1 MSSAPKRFP
10 CVIVLMGVSGSGKS
24 LVGKLLAEALQW
36 PFYDGDDFQ
45 PKDNLA
51 KMAQGMPLNDRDRRP
66 WLVAMH
72 NLLVGLCAKKGRAVL
87 AASVLKQ
94 DYRDL
99 LVSGLEGSVRF
110 VYLKGEYALLEERLK
125 HRQGHFFKSAL
136 LGSQLEILEEPA
148 DALTIRVDAPP
159 EAIVAA
165 IRKGMEL

>member
-1 MSSAPKRFP
+1 MASESTRFAG
-10 CVIVLMGVSGSGKS
+10 VIVLMGVSGSGKS
-24 LVGKLLAEALQW
+24 LVGKLLAEQLHW

-51 KMAQGMPLNDRDRRP
+51 KMAQGIPLNDRDRRP

-94 DYRDL
+94 DYREL
-99 LVSGLEGSVRF
+99 LISGLSGVRF

-136 LGSQLEILEEPA
+136 LGSQFEILEEPA
-148 DALTIRVDAPP
+148 DALVVRVDAPP
-159 EAIVAA
+159 ESIVAA

>member
-1 MSSAPKRFP
+1 MAVFSGSAG
-10 CVIVLMGVSGSGKS
+10 VIVLMGISGSGKS
-24 LVGKLLAEALQW
+24 LVGKMLAGQLQW

-72 NLLVGLCAKKGRAVL
+72 NLLVGLCARKGRAVL

-99 LVSGLEGSVRF
+99 LVSGLDGSVRM
-110 VYLKGEYALLEERLK
+110 VYLKGEYALLEDRLK
-125 HRQGHFFKSAL
+125 HRQGHFFKTAL
-136 LGSQLEILEEPA
+136 LGSQFEILEEPA
-148 DALTIRVDAPP
+148 DALVVPVDAPP
-159 EAIVAA
+159 ESIVAS
-165 IRKGMEL
+165 IRKGLGL